1 MSDSQHDLASE
12 FPEYKETIHELK
24 MSDAHFRGL
33 FDKYHE
39 VNKLVMA
46 AEHRTQP
53 MSEEE
58 EQKARKERMELKDQ
72 LYAILKEK
80 SE

>member
-1 MSDSQHDLASE
+1 MSDSQHDLVSE
-12 FPEYKETIHELK
+12 FPEYKEKIHELK
-24 MSDAHFRGL
+24 TNNGHFKSL

-53 MSEEE
+53 VSEEE
-58 EQKARKERMELKDQ
+58 ENKMRRERMSLKDE
-72 LYAILKEK
+72 LYKILQ
-80 SE
+80 SS

>member
-12 FPEYKETIHELK
+12 FPEYKEKIHKLK
-24 MSDAHFRGL
+24 ASDSHFKNL
-33 FDKYHE
+33 FDKYHQ

-53 MSEEE
+53 VSEDEE
-58 EQKARKERMELKDQ
+58 HKMRRERMTLKDE
-72 LYAILKEK
+72 LYKILQA
-80 SE
+80 S